1 MLRTLAAAVAYVIP
15 VLALGV
21 LLGTVRVLWLAPRV
35 GETKAVLLELPL
47 MLAASWVVAGAVLRR
62 WPGAR
67 PLALGL
73 AALALLLAAE
83 MALGFALSGRPP
95 AAWLVDQARLPGAL
109 GLAGQAAFGLIPW
122 ARAQRSG

>member
-1 MLRTLAAAVAYVIP
+1 MPRTLVAAVAYVIP
-15 VLALGV
+15 VFALGA
-21 LLGTVRVLWLAPRV
+21 LLGTARVLVLAPGI
-35 GETKAVLLELPL
+35 GETRAVLLELPL

-67 PLALGL
+67 PLGLGL

-109 GLAGQAAFGLIPW
+109 GLAGQVMFGLIPW